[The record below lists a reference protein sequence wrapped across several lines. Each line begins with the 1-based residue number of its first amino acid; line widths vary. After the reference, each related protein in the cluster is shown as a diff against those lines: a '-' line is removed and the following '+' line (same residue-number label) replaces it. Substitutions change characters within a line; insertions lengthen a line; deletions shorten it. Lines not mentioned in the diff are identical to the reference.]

1 MRKALCTV
9 QCLCWETRLS
19 HAGGAENPEPTACAA
34 PLQRDPSLRPA
45 PPDWAESSAVQRPP
59 GDVRV
64 LNGAENARLKGEN
77 KITTV
82 YFPK

>member
-1 MRKALCTV
+1 MQEEQRTP
-9 QCLCWETRLS
+9 
-19 HAGGAENPEPTACAA
+19 NPQPVLPRYRGT
-34 PLQRDPSLRPA
+34 PSLRPA